1 MKKLIIATLLA
12 VSPMAFADVSSLTTF
27 VSTPSVFNVS
37 MSSVQMGGATT
48 IGHGS
53 SITLP
58 GYGSASA
65 AYVVGSG
72 LTQIIGSGGITV
84 NSGGSVGSS
93 ASGN

>member
-1 MKKLIIATLLA
+1 MKKLVIAVLLA
-12 VSPMAFADVSSLTTF
+12 ASPMAFADVSSLTTF

-37 MSSVQMGGATT
+37 MNSVQVGGAAT

-58 GYGSASA
+58 GYGSASSA
-65 AYVVGSG
+65 HVVGAG
-72 LTQIIGSGGITV
+72 YAQVIGKGGVTV